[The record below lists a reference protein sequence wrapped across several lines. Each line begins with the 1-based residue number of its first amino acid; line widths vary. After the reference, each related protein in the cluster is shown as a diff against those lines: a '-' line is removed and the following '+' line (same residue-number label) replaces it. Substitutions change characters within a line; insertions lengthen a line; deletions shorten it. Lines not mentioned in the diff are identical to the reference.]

1 MKTKDKMRTG
11 YVYGLIMAA
20 NLVVYFLLMK
30 LLGLETNFYLRIF
43 NFVILVGGVYFL
55 MRNEIIRSTQSVTY
69 FEGLGL
75 GLRATISSVIVFLFF
90 LAGYINFFDPEF
102 MKILQESEIWG
113 TDITLP
119 QAVTGILIE
128 GIASSVVISFAWMQY
143 FKKYTIS
150 PNASLK
156 V

>member
-20 NLVVYFLLMK
+20 SLVVYFLLMK

>member
-1 MKTKDKMRTG
+1 MRTG

>member
-1 MKTKDKMRTG
+1 MSKG
-11 YVYGLIMAA
+11 FVYGLIMAA
-20 NLVVYFLLMK
+20 GLVAYFLLMK

-43 NFVILVGGVYFL
+43 NFIILIAGVYFL
-55 MRNEIIRSTQSVTY
+55 MRNEIVRSTQSVTY

-75 GLRATISSVIVFLFF
+75 GLRATVSSVIVFLIF

-102 MKILQESEIWG
+102 MQILKESEIWG
-113 TDITLP
+113 TDITLS

-143 FKKYTIS
+143 FKKYTVS
-150 PNASLK
+150 PNASLNI
-156 V
+156 